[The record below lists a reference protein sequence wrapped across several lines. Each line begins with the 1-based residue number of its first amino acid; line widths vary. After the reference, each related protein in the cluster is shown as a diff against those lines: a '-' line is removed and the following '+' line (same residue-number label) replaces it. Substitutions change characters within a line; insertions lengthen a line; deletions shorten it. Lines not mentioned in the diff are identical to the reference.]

1 MTKIN
6 RSISVHLQDF
16 PDVGFLNDEDE
27 LIRAMDL
34 VRNICSSALSIRDNK
49 NLRVR
54 LPLQGLTIIGKDAKK
69 LLDFKDIIAE
79 EVNVK
84 EIFTREDVA
93 EFSEIKLQ
101 INFKKIGA
109 KYGAKM
115 KEITE
120 ATRTGNWQK
129 LNDKSIQIAGIDLVA
144 DEFDLKLAIK
154 NYDESKF
161 SVIALPSNDYLV
173 MLDIQISEKLEHEGI
188 ARDIVRAIQQNR
200 KEADLDISRQIIL
213 KIYSSNPI
221 ISKVAQDFA
230 EYIKKQVLTS
240 NLEVLDQ
247 KPSSTKFY
255 FQHQLDYG
263 DLTIVFS

>member
-54 LPLQGLTIIGKDAKK
+54 LPLQSLTIIGKDAKK

-101 INFKKIGA
+101 IN
-109 KYGAKM
+109 
-115 KEITE
+115 
-120 ATRTGNWQK
+120 
-129 LNDKSIQIAGIDLVA
+129 
-144 DEFDLKLAIK
+144 
-154 NYDESKF
+154 
-161 SVIALPSNDYLV
+161 
-173 MLDIQISEKLEHEGI
+173 
-188 ARDIVRAIQQNR
+188 
-200 KEADLDISRQIIL
+200 
-213 KIYSSNPI
+213 
-221 ISKVAQDFA
+221 
-230 EYIKKQVLTS
+230 
-240 NLEVLDQ
+240 
-247 KPSSTKFY
+247 
-255 FQHQLDYG
+255 
-263 DLTIVFS
+263 